1 MTEAKNPSQLPQQRQ
16 RWIWFLVLGAILL
29 VLGLAGI
36 SMATVLE
43 WTSLLVF
50 GPLLLASSLIQ
61 FMVAIFAEKGKDNL
75 LHFVAAGLE
84 AILGLLF
91 IVHPL
96 EKVASLIALVAIF
109 LMVIGLARL
118 ARPLMAQSRNRG
130 WRAFA
135 GIVALLLGISLLI
148 GWPAAKLWIVGLF
161 IGIDF
166 ICHGISWAVPALMQ
180 GKTLEQSVS

>member
-1 MTEAKNPSQLPQQRQ
+1 MAETVSSSQVSQHRR
-16 RWIWFLVLGAILL
+16 RWVWFLALGAILL

-36 SMATVLE
+36 SVATVLE

-61 FMVAIFAEKGKDNL
+61 FMVAMFAEKGKDTL

-84 AILGLLF
+84 MILGFLF

-96 EKVASLIALVAIF
+96 ERIASLIALVAIF

-118 ARPLMAQSRNRG
+118 ARSLITQSRDRG

-135 GIVALLLGISLLI
+135 GIVALLLGISVLV
-148 GWPAAKLWIVGLF
+148 GWPVAKVWIVGLF
-161 IGIDF
+161 IGLDF
-166 ICHGISWAVPALMQ
+166 VCHGISWAVPALMR
-180 GKTLEQSVS
+180 GKTLEPSLS